1 MTDKE
6 KEVVKKLNNPL
17 YTVEFLEEW
26 LTRYDDVFCNPV
38 AALQAMG
45 AKGFYDA
52 VHSIVENKLM

>member
-26 LTRYDDVFCNPV
+26 LQRYDDVFSNPV
-38 AALQAMG
+38 AALAMG
-45 AKGFYDA
+45 ARGFYDA
-52 VHSIVENKLM
+52 VHSVVENKLM